1 MKGKLIVLEGM
12 DAAGKATQAKLLLKR
27 LRSAGRKA
35 ELISFPRYSSFFG
48 KMIKEYLDGGLMG
61 KADPAS
67 VALLY
72 ALDRADAVPEIE
84 AALRRGRIVVAD
96 RYSSSN
102 LAYQTARVNG
112 KKEQECFF
120 KWLEQIESWLPK
132 PDACFFLDVPI
143 GVSQRLMH
151 GRKRKRD
158 EYEKDVAFLRK
169 VRAIYLQMCK
179 KNFVRIN
186 CVKAGKMR
194 SRQEISEEIWRTVQK
209 LI

>member
-1 MKGKLIVLEGM
+1 MQGKLIVLEGM

-35 ELISFPRYSSFFG
+35 ELISFPRYGSFFG
-48 KMIKEYLDGGLMG
+48 KMIKAYLDGKLMG

-72 ALDRADAVPEIE
+72 ALDRADAAPEIE

-96 RYSSSN
+96 RYSASN

-112 KKEQECFF
+112 RKEQECFF
-120 KWLEQIESWLPK
+120 NWLEQIEGGLPK
-132 PDACFFLDVPI
+132 PDASFFLDVPI

-158 EYEKDVAFLRK
+158 EYEKNVAFLRK
-169 VRAIYLQMCK
+169 VRAIYLRMCK

-186 CVKAGKMR
+186 CVSGSRMR
-194 SRQEISEEIWRTVQK
+194 SRQEIHQLLWENAQRY
-209 LI
+209 L